1 MEENLHSI
9 NAMKSMEVINIVTG
23 EKIGFVRDIKIDSVE
38 QRILSIIIPGESR
51 GWFAKSE
58 DLEIPWGNITKV
70 GIDVILVQLEEMN
83 FQDIYE

>member
-9 NAMKSMEVINIVTG
+9 NAMKSMEVINISTG
-23 EKIGFVRDIKIDSVE
+23 EKIGFIRDIKIDSVE

-58 DLEIPWGNITKV
+58 DLEIPWENVSKI